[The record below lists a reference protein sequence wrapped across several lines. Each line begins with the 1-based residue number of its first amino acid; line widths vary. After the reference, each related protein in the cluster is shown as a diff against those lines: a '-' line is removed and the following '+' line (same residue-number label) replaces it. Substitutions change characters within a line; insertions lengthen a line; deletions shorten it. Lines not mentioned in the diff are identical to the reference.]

1 VGKEQN
7 LALLERLRQR
17 LLRVPGV
24 LSASYA
30 LAAPPRYSWR
40 GSVQAFGSTQP
51 VSADGNV
58 VGPDYLQA
66 LGVRNPQGRGL
77 LVADLGS
84 PSRAVVIN
92 QNLADALW
100 PAQSALGR
108 TMLVGPEKQ
117 AAQVAGVVPNGFF
130 SGVERDL
137 HDGRRRSFVFFPE
150 RQSSSEPGPRELHV
164 RYTGSVEVI
173 GPAVRSAIREIDA
186 RVPVSYMRTMET
198 HLMEFIAPGLLLMTL
213 LGLYSIGALLLA
225 AIGLYAVVAF
235 QTARRTR
242 DFGIRMA
249 LGASPRQ
256 ILETVLTE
264 GLRPTIVGVGIGLVL
279 SVAIGRA
286 FQSLLFG
293 VTPTDQP
300 TYIAVL
306 ALLAI
311 VSLFACYIP
320 AHRAARTD
328 PTVALREE

>member
-1 VGKEQN
+1 
-7 LALLERLRQR
+7 
-17 LLRVPGV
+17 
-24 LSASYA
+24 
-30 LAAPPRYSWR
+30 
-40 GSVQAFGSTQP
+40 
-51 VSADGNV
+51 
-58 VGPDYLQA
+58 
-66 LGVRNPQGRGL
+66 
-77 LVADLGS
+77 
-84 PSRAVVIN
+84 
-92 QNLADALW
+92 
-100 PAQSALGR
+100 
-108 TMLVGPEKQ
+108 
-117 AAQVAGVVPNGFF
+117 
-130 SGVERDL
+130 
-137 HDGRRRSFVFFPE
+137 
-150 RQSSSEPGPRELHV
+150 
-164 RYTGSVEVI
+164 
-173 GPAVRSAIREIDA
+173 
-186 RVPVSYMRTMET
+186 MET

-256 ILETVLTE
+256 ILETVLRE
-264 GLRPTIVGVGIGLVL
+264 GLRPTIVGVGIGLAL